1 MASVIGREF
10 ALRLLERIV
19 EAGEAMG
26 AVVSELRALELIYQ
40 KVAHPELAFMFKHA
54 LTHDVAYESVL
65 ERRRKALHRIVGS
78 AIEELY
84 ADRLAEHYE
93 ALAHHFARGEEWDRA
108 LLYHER
114 AAQKARDVYANHSA
128 AEHYREALAIAERLG
143 DAVSQDHRCAL
154 AKGLGDVCFAVS
166 EFREG
171 GDAYFR
177 AAESGD
183 EPMQRATNLAR
194 AVDAYLWGHHYELA
208 REVSDEALSLARA
221 CGAEPAEAIVRAA
234 RTMLLLVAEG
244 IGGFERPG
252 EAGRD
257 ASRVATHSGDD
268 EAIAKALCQ
277 EATCAEM
284 RGEYRSAIAL
294 SERALASARRIQA
307 SVRVIQARWMIG
319 LSLTCLGEYG
329 PALATIRDALDL
341 SSRIGDRALR
351 ARLLNTLGW
360 YFAECGAHR
369 RASEANAQSA
379 ELARE
384 MMELGLV
391 ADAPEIHGNA
401 TINLACNRIAL
412 GDVDGGRE
420 LIEPIQANL
429 NAPGDP
435 WQRWRYG
442 MHVQDALARVELSRG
457 QPEQALALL
466 DEELAAARR
475 HLARKVE
482 ARALEL
488 QGRVLVVLGRREE
501 AAQSLEAAL
510 EVAREIGYPPAT
522 WRSLSLLAELA
533 RRAGDRAQAE
543 RLSSEARGLVQRL
556 AGSLP
561 EAELRHELGALGE
574 QLVSDPLGAY
584 R

>member
-1 MASVIGREF
+1 
-10 ALRLLERIV
+10 
-19 EAGEAMG
+19 
-26 AVVSELRALELIYQ
+26 
-40 KVAHPELAFMFKHA
+40 
-54 LTHDVAYESVL
+54 
-65 ERRRKALHRIVGS
+65 
-78 AIEELY
+78 
-84 ADRLAEHYE
+84 
-93 ALAHHFARGEEWDRA
+93 
-108 LLYHER
+108 
-114 AAQKARDVYANHSA
+114 
-128 AEHYREALAIAERLG
+128 
-143 DAVSQDHRCAL
+143 
-154 AKGLGDVCFAVS
+154 
-166 EFREG
+166 
-171 GDAYFR
+171 
-177 AAESGD
+177 
-183 EPMQRATNLAR
+183 MQRATNLAR
-194 AVDAYLWGHHYELA
+194 AGDAYLWGHHYELA

-294 SERALASARRIQA
+294 SERA
-307 SVRVIQARWMIG
+307 
-319 LSLTCLGEYG
+319 
-329 PALATIRDALDL
+329 DALDL

-391 ADAPEIHGNA
+391 ADAPEIHSNA

-510 EVAREIGYPPAT
+510 DVAREIGYPPAT

-574 QLVSDPLGAY
+574 QLLSDPLGAY